1 MNTTRGCDDFACLC
15 DGQHPSLDSGFSSS
29 GFLSAV
35 WASAQMTAS
44 EEGMGCVKPCPIQL
58 LQVTRHLRDIDEKF
72 RHFRELFQHN
82 GGLLSGPVEARLAD
96 LLQTISS
103 FLSKYPALNSHTI
116 QPSTASLIT
125 SMNNL
130 HSQLKGTESKR
141 YSEIFRSLDAL
152 EISIGNAY
160 VSKKVFIVLLT
171 RPLNVLILCLQENQA
186 VFPLDTSQAETCLA
200 ERIEQV
206 LFTQK
211 AVDLLNDDANDNG
224 IGVSDSEPEKLQ
236 IYENF
241 SKCDIDVE
249 AGDPANMSVEEA
261 DEMLIKCDGGVEAAL
276 EYAKMWCKYVKEL
289 LIWVDKRLTYVSQP
303 CPNPSD
309 SSLVYPKTP
318 QFLHQDIM
326 GHFVKGLA
334 EIQKSIGK
342 KPSAVVEEREAF
354 FLAPH
359 PKPIV
364 HLRDPPV
371 PSWPKS
377 PNRVLTCF
385 LFTEVEVAKNILKI
399 TEASKSF
406 LFSQN
411 YMPLQTLYTKVME
424 HHINVGN
431 LASKTAG
438 VLHRKQYYEPLW
450 AKKNEI
456 EKWRKEF
463 KDQWQKEQKRMN
475 DSLSSMRKS
484 RLHYLQRCE
493 DLEKAKV
500 LSAKAE
506 EEFQAAAGSGN
517 KQLEKRRRY
526 REEAQLKALD
536 KQLAPEQNMQNI
548 QQAEGKSETGKKI
561 SATDLRVMMEKEKTA
576 WLQLKTHDLLQT
588 LRSKLPWDLRV
599 ILEKDILA
607 DHLKEV
613 QESEITYKGCVCDA
627 NTRRQGLEKVR
638 ERIVS
643 HIRKLVYQGDEVL
656 TRVTLRMLK
665 LQHEQAEQIPIEYQ
679 NLIEFCT
686 PYKSGEKYLEFIQN
700 LQKRELP
707 MEVYKFDEFVP
718 SGQRS
723 PSYPRRKNAALYT
736 RIPASAADLS
746 SSSEEVP
753 GKQSSSSSEQ
763 IVSKSFY
770 SDTESLGGSIE
781 CQSLDSLTSSPGHK
795 KLLKAPSTGTVSSE
809 ECEDKDLISAYDND
823 LNDASE
829 NDLFLGQFKDIILSS
844 AARTHRLRKL
854 RHRSKCRECETFVD
868 NGLECEECL
877 MTCHKKCLESLLIN
891 CGHQKLPARV
901 SLFGIDFLQVPR
913 DFPEEVP
920 FIVVKC
926 TSEIESRALG
936 VQGIYRISG
945 AKVRMERLCQAFEN
959 GRRLVE
965 LSNHSPHDIT
975 GILKH
980 FLKELTSPVL
990 PYKLYDEFMALS
1002 RSLQRTEDRKGDGSE
1017 TWADSIKTAKDLLSK
1032 LPATNYNTLRHLIAH
1047 LYRVAE
1053 RYKEN
1058 KMSPSNLGIIFGPT
1072 LIRPPASSYVSMSCL
1087 VESGYQSQMVEFLI
1101 LNYERIFGID
1111 DLPSAGLCERD
1122 NSLKETNTNEILS
1135 NSEKDVKKLLP
1146 NLDLDLELDEDD
1158 DDNDDDGGVVAEV
1171 FSSTEATEKHNME
1184 QTPCT
1189 VTRDTVELNSRNCA
1203 KQKDSLLDPDT
1214 MLSPHPRGRF
1224 SRMPVKHARTMIPRV
1239 STLPLLVTALSNSE
1253 AVSGL
1258 LEPGTSSRS
1267 SSPDTR
1273 GKCKHFE
1280 ITPETARIVSKLHP
1294 VNDNQDGCPNE
1305 LETLLQG
1312 NSLDA
1317 PEGSNT
1323 DA

>member
-1 MNTTRGCDDFACLC
+1 MAN
-15 DGQHPSLDSGFSSS
+15 P
-29 GFLSAV
+29 
-35 WASAQMTAS
+35 
-44 EEGMGCVKPCPIQL
+44 EP
-58 LQVTRHLRDIDEKF
+58 
-72 RHFRELFQHN
+72 
-82 GGLLSGPVEARLAD
+82 AD
-96 LLQTISS
+96 
-103 FLSKYPALNSHTI
+103 
-116 QPSTASLIT
+116 
-125 SMNNL
+125 L

-152 EISIGNAY
+152 EISIGNA
-160 VSKKVFIVLLT
+160 
-171 RPLNVLILCLQENQA
+171 
-186 VFPLDTSQAETCLA
+186 
-200 ERIEQV
+200 
-206 LFTQK
+206 

-289 LIWVDKRLTYVSQP
+289 LIWVDKRLTY
-303 CPNPSD
+303 
-309 SSLVYPKTP
+309 
-318 QFLHQDIM
+318 
-326 GHFVKGLA
+326 
-334 EIQKSIGK
+334 
-342 KPSAVVEEREAF
+342 
-354 FLAPH
+354 
-359 PKPIV
+359 
-364 HLRDPPV
+364 
-371 PSWPKS
+371 
-377 PNRVLTCF
+377 
-385 LFTEVEVAKNILKI
+385 EVEVAKNILKI

-526 REEAQLKALD
+526 REEAQLK
-536 KQLAPEQNMQNI
+536 
-548 QQAEGKSETGKKI
+548 
-561 SATDLRVMMEKEKTA
+561 
-576 WLQLKTHDLLQT
+576 
-588 LRSKLPWDLRV
+588 
-599 ILEKDILA
+599 
-607 DHLKEV
+607 V

-781 CQSLDSLTSSPGHK
+781 CQSLDSLTSSP
-795 KLLKAPSTGTVSSE
+795 
-809 ECEDKDLISAYDND
+809 D

>member
-1 MNTTRGCDDFACLC
+1 
-15 DGQHPSLDSGFSSS
+15 
-29 GFLSAV
+29 
-35 WASAQMTAS
+35 MTS
-44 EEGMGCVKPCPIQL
+44 Q
-58 LQVTRHLRDIDEKF
+58 D
-72 RHFRELFQHN
+72 
-82 GGLLSGPVEARLAD
+82 
-96 LLQTISS
+96 
-103 FLSKYPALNSHTI
+103 
-116 QPSTASLIT
+116 
-125 SMNNL
+125 L

-152 EISIGNAY
+152 EISIGNA
-160 VSKKVFIVLLT
+160 
-171 RPLNVLILCLQENQA
+171 
-186 VFPLDTSQAETCLA
+186 
-200 ERIEQV
+200 
-206 LFTQK
+206 

-289 LIWVDKRLTYVSQP
+289 LIWVDKRLTY
-303 CPNPSD
+303 
-309 SSLVYPKTP
+309 
-318 QFLHQDIM
+318 
-326 GHFVKGLA
+326 
-334 EIQKSIGK
+334 
-342 KPSAVVEEREAF
+342 
-354 FLAPH
+354 
-359 PKPIV
+359 
-364 HLRDPPV
+364 
-371 PSWPKS
+371 
-377 PNRVLTCF
+377 
-385 LFTEVEVAKNILKI
+385 EVEVAKNILKI

-526 REEAQLKALD
+526 REEAQLK
-536 KQLAPEQNMQNI
+536 
-548 QQAEGKSETGKKI
+548 
-561 SATDLRVMMEKEKTA
+561 
-576 WLQLKTHDLLQT
+576 
-588 LRSKLPWDLRV
+588 
-599 ILEKDILA
+599 
-607 DHLKEV
+607 V